1 MEDSLKGRH
10 FVVTGANTGI
20 GRVTAV
26 ELAKREATVV
36 LAARSEEKTRP
47 VLDEIRAAGGD
58 VSFLR
63 LDLASLEDTARA
75 AKELLASP
83 APLHVLINNAGLA
96 GTPGLTQD
104 GFELAFGTN
113 HLGHYLFTRLLLPKL
128 RAASPARIVNV
139 SSKSHYRAHGID
151 WEALR
156 KRTASTTGLP
166 EYEVSKLANVL
177 FTKELARGQAGE
189 GVRSYALHPG
199 VVASDAWR
207 RVPWPIRPLIKLF
220 MISNDEGA
228 RTTLHCATSD
238 DVAAEDGLY
247 YDECRVKKPN
257 PLAEDAALAKELW
270 ERSEAWVKPYLVG

>member
-1 MEDSLKGRH
+1 MEVSQKGRR

-26 ELAKREATVV
+26 ELAKRGATVV

-47 VLDEIRAAGGD
+47 VLDEIRKAGGD
-58 VSFLR
+58 ASYLR

-75 AKELLASP
+75 AKELLADP
-83 APLHVLINNAGLA
+83 APIHVLINNAGLA
-96 GTPGLTQD
+96 GTPGLTKD

-128 RAASPARIVNV
+128 RAATPARIVNV
-139 SSKSHYRAHGID
+139 SSASHYKAKGID
-151 WEALR
+151 WEAVR
-156 KRTASTTGLP
+156 KPTASTTGLP

-177 FTKELARGQAGE
+177 FTKELSRGRAGE

-207 RVPWPIRPLIKLF
+207 RVPWPIRPLMKLF
-220 MISNDEGA
+220 MISNEEGA
-228 RTTLHCATSD
+228 LTTLHCATSE
-238 DVAAEDGLY
+238 DVAADDGLY
-247 YDECRVKKPN
+247 YDECRVKQPSRVS
-257 PLAEDAALAKELW
+257 EDAALAKELW
-270 ERSEAWVKPYLVG
+270 ERSEEWVKAYLG